1 MDMNVSTLWEIVKD
15 GETWWATIH
24 GVAKSQKRLSNNKVL
39 VGFLAGEKKK
49 ITQPGAGFVQRKGHP
64 GGECLGGGSAL
75 TGDGSVLGPLGNE
88 KEAVWLVLGP
98 QRLRDGGK

>member
-1 MDMNVSTLWEIVKD
+1 MGLQRVRNDLATTKF
-15 GETWWATIH
+15 WWDF
-24 GVAKSQKRLSNNKVL
+24 GR
-39 VGFLAGEKKK
+39 ERKKK